1 MSYNRR
7 KNKLKNE
14 EYWFSL
20 TRSSSEQNMIALHK
34 YLQMN
39 TGEQGEL
46 FKLKD
51 IGI

>member
-1 MSYNRR
+1 
-7 KNKLKNE
+7 
-14 EYWFSL
+14 
-20 TRSSSEQNMIALHK
+20 MIVLHK

-51 IGI
+51 TGVWMNENESAVNGVKQENKN

>member
-1 MSYNRR
+1 
-7 KNKLKNE
+7 
-14 EYWFSL
+14 
-20 TRSSSEQNMIALHK
+20 MIALHK

-51 IGI
+51 SGIWTNENEFAMNGVKQENKN